1 MESEGESEVAL
12 EEMEM
17 AGERGRL
24 GIAVMTTVQVGMRV
38 ESANRADET

>member
-24 GIAVMTTVQVGMRV
+24 GIAEMTMVVVVVRI
-38 ESANRADET
+38 ELAE